1 MIVCKFGGSSVA
13 DASQIKKVKAIL
25 DSDPRR
31 TVAVVSAPG
40 KRNKEDEKI
49 TDMLYK
55 CNSLVQKGQSCK
67 SVFMEIGKRF
77 LSIAEELGL
86 DKAAV
91 SDKLDEIRY
100 QLDGGRGADFAAS
113 RGEYLS
119 AWLISQYLGWE
130 FVDSADVI
138 VINAEKAVFTGRK
151 AEEKEYE
158 SVSGYPGG
166 RKVVTAKEV
175 LASNPVRVIE
185 EAVWGMM
192 PKGRLGR
199 AQFRKLRVYAGAEH
213 PHMAQQ
219 PRKLTLE

>member
-1 MIVCKFGGSSVA
+1 MGYSALIGSYKKALTLGNTMKTYLAKTGEIKREHVLV
-13 DASQIKKVKAIL
+13 DAA
-25 DSDPRR
+25 
-31 TVAVVSAPG
+31 SAPVGRLAVLIANALRG
-40 KRNKEDEKI
+40 KDKPTYTPHID
-49 TDMLYK
+49 T
-55 CNSLVQKGQSCK
+55 G
-67 SVFMEIGKRF
+67 VF
-77 LSIAEELGL
+77 
-86 DKAAV
+86 
-91 SDKLDEIRY
+91 
-100 QLDGGRGADFAAS
+100 
-113 RGEYLS
+113 
-119 AWLISQYLGWE
+119 
-130 FVDSADVI
+130 VI